1 MINRVIVRYAL
12 ICASTSALNLLIQW
26 GCTAGAGL
34 GVSLS
39 LLIGTAGAL
48 VPKYVLDR
56 NLVFAGHGADLST
69 DTGRFF
75 LYASLG
81 AAMTLLFWAIELGL
95 VAAWDDPAAQ
105 YVGGAVGLLV
115 THALKYQLDRRF
127 VFKK

>member
-1 MINRVIVRYAL
+1 MTNSVVLRYVA

-26 GCTAGAGL
+26 ACTSGAGL

-48 VPKYVLDR
+48 IPKYVLDR

-69 DTGRFF
+69 DTSRFF

-81 AAMTLLFWAIELGL
+81 AVMTLLFWAIELGL
-95 VAAWDDPAAQ
+95 VAVWDDPSAQ
-105 YVGGAVGLLV
+105 YFGGAAGLLV